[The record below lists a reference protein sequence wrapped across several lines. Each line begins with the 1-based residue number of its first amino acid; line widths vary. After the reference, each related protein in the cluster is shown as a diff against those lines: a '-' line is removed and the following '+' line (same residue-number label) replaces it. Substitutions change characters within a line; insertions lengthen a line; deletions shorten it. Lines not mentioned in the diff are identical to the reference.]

1 MEKALL
7 IYTRVAYAFPYLDE
21 TLIIY
26 SMFII
31 NIFVSTNN
39 TKLSPT
45 ANFLESVSV
54 YKSVKNFYNRNLK
67 YACMPL
73 CAPNKMVS
81 SKSYK
86 KLKLNIKLT
95 YIISKFVQKEVLA
108 CQWL

>member
-7 IYTRVAYAFPYLDE
+7 IYTRVTYAFPYLDE

-45 ANFLESVSV
+45 ANFLQSVSV
-54 YKSVKNFYNRNLK
+54 HKRVKNFYNRNLK
-67 YACMPL
+67 YVCMPL
-73 CAPNKMVS
+73 CAPNKTVS

>member
-1 MEKALL
+1 MEKTLL
-7 IYTRVAYAFPYLDE
+7 IYTTVAYAFPYLDE
-21 TLIIY
+21 TLMIY

-39 TKLSPT
+39 KFAT
-45 ANFLESVSV
+45 ANFLQSVSV
-54 YKSVKNFYNRNLK
+54 HKRVKNFYNRNLK
-67 YACMPL
+67 YVCMPL
-73 CAPNKMVS
+73 CAPNKTVS

>member
-7 IYTRVAYAFPYLDE
+7 IYTTVAYAFPYLDE

-45 ANFLESVSV
+45 TNFLESVSV

-73 CAPNKMVS
+73 CAPNKMSRVNLI
-81 SKSYK
+81 KN
-86 KLKLNIKLT
+86 LN
-95 YIISKFVQKEVLA
+95 
-108 CQWL
+108 